1 MPDNVCAK
9 QFYSNEQTHSSRWDA
24 WPENRD
30 RENERGRERST
41 NTYTHSPGVSQIP
54 WSSLQ
59 PCLQRAERQRHFEW
73 AVLYSFAL
81 PWFTHVNYI
90 TDDVDNN
97 KVLTH
102 IMSLFLEVKE
112 IFNLII
118 NQKIMYY
125 LSNKNEVKAGNVFN
139 KIWSVWG
146 GNLSV
151 SNDSI
156 HIDSWGHDLIKNRI
170 FPFLITFHDFS

>member
-73 AVLYSFAL
+73 ALLYSFAL

-112 IFNLII
+112 NVLFDHKWDVLPVK
-118 NQKIMYY
+118 Q
-125 LSNKNEVKAGNVFN
+125 NKVKAGNVFN
-139 KIWSVWG
+139 KIWSVG
-146 GNLSV
+146 VGISQYLTIQLI
-151 SNDSI
+151 SI
-156 HIDSWGHDLIKNRI
+156 LGVMIWLKIW
-170 FPFLITFHDFS
+170 FFHF